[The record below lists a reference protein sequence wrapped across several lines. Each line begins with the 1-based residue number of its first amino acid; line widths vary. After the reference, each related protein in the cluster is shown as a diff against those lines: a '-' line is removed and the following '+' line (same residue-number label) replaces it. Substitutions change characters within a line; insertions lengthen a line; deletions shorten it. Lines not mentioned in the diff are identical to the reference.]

1 MSVHNVRA
9 EELPTCTV
17 PQLEAR
23 SDGGTLY
30 VRHPTENHWDVHRT
44 RGLLL
49 TLGLAFTSRR
59 QTELT
64 RK

>member
-1 MSVHNVRA
+1 MSVHHVCT
-9 EELPTCTV
+9 EELPTCAL

-30 VRHPTENHWDVHRT
+30 VRHPAENDWDVHRA

-49 TLGLAFTSRR
+49 WVGSGFDHC
-59 QTELT
+59 
-64 RK
+64 